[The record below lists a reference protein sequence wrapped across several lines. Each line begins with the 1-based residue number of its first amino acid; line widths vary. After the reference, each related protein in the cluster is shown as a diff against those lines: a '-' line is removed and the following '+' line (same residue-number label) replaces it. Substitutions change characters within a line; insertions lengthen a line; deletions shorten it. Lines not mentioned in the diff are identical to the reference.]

1 MQMNMNRREFLAA
14 FGTVAAGA
22 VLAGCGNSNATSTDS
37 SSDAKSD
44 EKKGMTLIEDG
55 KLTVVA
61 ELGFAP
67 FEYMD
72 EKTGEPVG
80 FDVDVINAV
89 AEKMG
94 LTASYLPNQKFDTLV
109 PIIKQGGKADV
120 SIAAVPYLD
129 SNQAIVVAKGSSE
142 TEETLNDASKQV
154 VCQGGTTG
162 DEWIGENLPDAVRV
176 PVDDVT
182 AALTGVQTGLYQAM
196 VVDLPVAS
204 YMLSQSFSD
213 LEIVK
218 EIPTGEQYGIAVSKD
233 NPELTQAVNKALED
247 MKSDGTMKE
256 IETKWFG
263 SRPPQGSISAFQQI
277 EKMAGPFLGGVPPT
291 AYEWREDAAPEQ
303 ERRSG
308 ARAGG
313 PVCRGARGVLRR
325 GPGHPAGSACH
336 DHREGHRQ
344 AQRGRRLR
352 RHRCYEHAP
361 YLGGNG
367 RVRRGRL
374 VRDPAAARGRDL

>member
-120 SIAAVPYLD
+120 SIAAITITDERMESVDFSEPYLD

-142 TEETLNDASKQV
+142 TQETLNDASKQV

-204 YMLSQSFSD
+204 YMLAQSFSD
-213 LEIVK
+213 LQIVK

-233 NPELTQAVNKALED
+233 NPKLTQAVNKALED

-263 SRPPQGSISAFQQI
+263 SEI
-277 EKMAGPFLGGVPPT
+277 
-291 AYEWREDAAPEQ
+291 
-303 ERRSG
+303 
-308 ARAGG
+308 
-313 PVCRGARGVLRR
+313 
-325 GPGHPAGSACH
+325 
-336 DHREGHRQ
+336 
-344 AQRGRRLR
+344 
-352 RHRCYEHAP
+352 
-361 YLGGNG
+361 
-367 RVRRGRL
+367 
-374 VRDPAAARGRDL
+374 

>member
-22 VLAGCGNSNATSTDS
+22 VLAGCGNSNATSADS

-120 SIAAVPYLD
+120 SIAAITITDERMESVDFSEPYLD

-204 YMLSQSFSD
+204 YMLAQSFSD

-263 SRPPQGSISAFQQI
+263 SEI
-277 EKMAGPFLGGVPPT
+277 
-291 AYEWREDAAPEQ
+291 
-303 ERRSG
+303 
-308 ARAGG
+308 
-313 PVCRGARGVLRR
+313 
-325 GPGHPAGSACH
+325 
-336 DHREGHRQ
+336 
-344 AQRGRRLR
+344 
-352 RHRCYEHAP
+352 
-361 YLGGNG
+361 
-367 RVRRGRL
+367 
-374 VRDPAAARGRDL
+374 

>member
-120 SIAAVPYLD
+120 SIAAVTITDERMESVDFSEPYLD

-263 SRPPQGSISAFQQI
+263 SEI
-277 EKMAGPFLGGVPPT
+277 
-291 AYEWREDAAPEQ
+291 
-303 ERRSG
+303 
-308 ARAGG
+308 
-313 PVCRGARGVLRR
+313 
-325 GPGHPAGSACH
+325 
-336 DHREGHRQ
+336 
-344 AQRGRRLR
+344 
-352 RHRCYEHAP
+352 
-361 YLGGNG
+361 
-367 RVRRGRL
+367 
-374 VRDPAAARGRDL
+374 

>member
-22 VLAGCGNSNATSTDS
+22 VLAGCGNSNAASTDS

-109 PIIKQGGKADV
+109 PLIKQGGKADV
-120 SIAAVPYLD
+120 SIAAITITDERLESVDFSEPYLD

-204 YMLSQSFSD
+204 YMLAQSFSD

-263 SRPPQGSISAFQQI
+263 SEI
-277 EKMAGPFLGGVPPT
+277 
-291 AYEWREDAAPEQ
+291 
-303 ERRSG
+303 
-308 ARAGG
+308 
-313 PVCRGARGVLRR
+313 
-325 GPGHPAGSACH
+325 
-336 DHREGHRQ
+336 
-344 AQRGRRLR
+344 
-352 RHRCYEHAP
+352 
-361 YLGGNG
+361 
-367 RVRRGRL
+367 
-374 VRDPAAARGRDL
+374 

>member
-55 KLTVVA
+55 KLTVAA

-120 SIAAVPYLD
+120 SIAAITITDERMESVDFSEPYLD

-204 YMLSQSFSD
+204 YMLAQSFSD
-213 LEIVK
+213 LQIVK

-263 SRPPQGSISAFQQI
+263 SEI
-277 EKMAGPFLGGVPPT
+277 
-291 AYEWREDAAPEQ
+291 
-303 ERRSG
+303 
-308 ARAGG
+308 
-313 PVCRGARGVLRR
+313 
-325 GPGHPAGSACH
+325 
-336 DHREGHRQ
+336 
-344 AQRGRRLR
+344 
-352 RHRCYEHAP
+352 
-361 YLGGNG
+361 
-367 RVRRGRL
+367 
-374 VRDPAAARGRDL
+374 

>member
-22 VLAGCGNSNATSTDS
+22 VLAGCGNSNAASTDS

-44 EKKGMTLIEDG
+44 EKKGMALIEDG

-120 SIAAVPYLD
+120 SIAAITITDERLESVDFSEPYLD

-204 YMLSQSFSD
+204 YMLAQSFSD

-263 SRPPQGSISAFQQI
+263 SEI
-277 EKMAGPFLGGVPPT
+277 
-291 AYEWREDAAPEQ
+291 
-303 ERRSG
+303 
-308 ARAGG
+308 
-313 PVCRGARGVLRR
+313 
-325 GPGHPAGSACH
+325 
-336 DHREGHRQ
+336 
-344 AQRGRRLR
+344 
-352 RHRCYEHAP
+352 
-361 YLGGNG
+361 
-367 RVRRGRL
+367 
-374 VRDPAAARGRDL
+374 

>member
-22 VLAGCGNSNATSTDS
+22 VLAGCGNSNAASTDS

-120 SIAAVPYLD
+120 SIAAVTITDERMESVDFSEPYLD

-154 VCQGGTTG
+154 VCQGGATG

-218 EIPTGEQYGIAVSKD
+218 EIPTGEQYGIAVTKD

-263 SRPPQGSISAFQQI
+263 SEI
-277 EKMAGPFLGGVPPT
+277 
-291 AYEWREDAAPEQ
+291 
-303 ERRSG
+303 
-308 ARAGG
+308 
-313 PVCRGARGVLRR
+313 
-325 GPGHPAGSACH
+325 
-336 DHREGHRQ
+336 
-344 AQRGRRLR
+344 
-352 RHRCYEHAP
+352 
-361 YLGGNG
+361 
-367 RVRRGRL
+367 
-374 VRDPAAARGRDL
+374 

>member
-37 SSDAKSD
+37 SSD

-120 SIAAVPYLD
+120 SIAAVTITDERMESVDFSEPYLD

-204 YMLSQSFSD
+204 YMLAQSFSD

-263 SRPPQGSISAFQQI
+263 SEI
-277 EKMAGPFLGGVPPT
+277 
-291 AYEWREDAAPEQ
+291 
-303 ERRSG
+303 
-308 ARAGG
+308 
-313 PVCRGARGVLRR
+313 
-325 GPGHPAGSACH
+325 
-336 DHREGHRQ
+336 
-344 AQRGRRLR
+344 
-352 RHRCYEHAP
+352 
-361 YLGGNG
+361 
-367 RVRRGRL
+367 
-374 VRDPAAARGRDL
+374 

>member
-22 VLAGCGNSNATSTDS
+22 VLAGCGNSNATSADS

-120 SIAAVPYLD
+120 SIAAITITDERMESVDFSEPYLD

-204 YMLSQSFSD
+204 YMLAQSFSD
-213 LEIVK
+213 LQIVK

-263 SRPPQGSISAFQQI
+263 SEI
-277 EKMAGPFLGGVPPT
+277 
-291 AYEWREDAAPEQ
+291 
-303 ERRSG
+303 
-308 ARAGG
+308 
-313 PVCRGARGVLRR
+313 
-325 GPGHPAGSACH
+325 
-336 DHREGHRQ
+336 
-344 AQRGRRLR
+344 
-352 RHRCYEHAP
+352 
-361 YLGGNG
+361 
-367 RVRRGRL
+367 
-374 VRDPAAARGRDL
+374 

>member
-1 MQMNMNRREFLAA
+1 MKMNMNRREFLAA

-120 SIAAVPYLD
+120 SIAAVTITDERLESVDFSEPYLD

-204 YMLSQSFSD
+204 YMLAQSFSD
-213 LEIVK
+213 LQIVK

-263 SRPPQGSISAFQQI
+263 SEI
-277 EKMAGPFLGGVPPT
+277 
-291 AYEWREDAAPEQ
+291 
-303 ERRSG
+303 
-308 ARAGG
+308 
-313 PVCRGARGVLRR
+313 
-325 GPGHPAGSACH
+325 
-336 DHREGHRQ
+336 
-344 AQRGRRLR
+344 
-352 RHRCYEHAP
+352 
-361 YLGGNG
+361 
-367 RVRRGRL
+367 
-374 VRDPAAARGRDL
+374 

>member
-14 FGTVAAGA
+14 FGTIAAGA

-120 SIAAVPYLD
+120 SIAAVTITDERMESVDFSEPYLD

-263 SRPPQGSISAFQQI
+263 SEI
-277 EKMAGPFLGGVPPT
+277 
-291 AYEWREDAAPEQ
+291 
-303 ERRSG
+303 
-308 ARAGG
+308 
-313 PVCRGARGVLRR
+313 
-325 GPGHPAGSACH
+325 
-336 DHREGHRQ
+336 
-344 AQRGRRLR
+344 
-352 RHRCYEHAP
+352 
-361 YLGGNG
+361 
-367 RVRRGRL
+367 
-374 VRDPAAARGRDL
+374 

>member
-80 FDVDVINAV
+80 FDIDVINAV

-120 SIAAVPYLD
+120 SIAAVTITDERMESVDFSEPYLD

-263 SRPPQGSISAFQQI
+263 SEI
-277 EKMAGPFLGGVPPT
+277 
-291 AYEWREDAAPEQ
+291 
-303 ERRSG
+303 
-308 ARAGG
+308 
-313 PVCRGARGVLRR
+313 
-325 GPGHPAGSACH
+325 
-336 DHREGHRQ
+336 
-344 AQRGRRLR
+344 
-352 RHRCYEHAP
+352 
-361 YLGGNG
+361 
-367 RVRRGRL
+367 
-374 VRDPAAARGRDL
+374 

>member
-22 VLAGCGNSNATSTDS
+22 VLAGCGNSNAASTDS

-94 LTASYLPNQKFDTLV
+94 LTASYLPTQKFDTLV

-120 SIAAVPYLD
+120 SIAAVTITDERMESVDFSEPYLD

-182 AALTGVQTGLYQAM
+182 AALAGVQTGRYQAM

-263 SRPPQGSISAFQQI
+263 SEI
-277 EKMAGPFLGGVPPT
+277 
-291 AYEWREDAAPEQ
+291 
-303 ERRSG
+303 
-308 ARAGG
+308 
-313 PVCRGARGVLRR
+313 
-325 GPGHPAGSACH
+325 
-336 DHREGHRQ
+336 
-344 AQRGRRLR
+344 
-352 RHRCYEHAP
+352 
-361 YLGGNG
+361 
-367 RVRRGRL
+367 
-374 VRDPAAARGRDL
+374 

>member
-44 EKKGMTLIEDG
+44 EKKGMALIEDG

-120 SIAAVPYLD
+120 SIAAITITDERMESVDFSEPYLD

-142 TEETLNDASKQV
+142 TEETLNNASKQV

-204 YMLSQSFSD
+204 YMLAQSFSD
-213 LEIVK
+213 LQIVK

-263 SRPPQGSISAFQQI
+263 SEI
-277 EKMAGPFLGGVPPT
+277 
-291 AYEWREDAAPEQ
+291 
-303 ERRSG
+303 
-308 ARAGG
+308 
-313 PVCRGARGVLRR
+313 
-325 GPGHPAGSACH
+325 
-336 DHREGHRQ
+336 
-344 AQRGRRLR
+344 
-352 RHRCYEHAP
+352 
-361 YLGGNG
+361 
-367 RVRRGRL
+367 
-374 VRDPAAARGRDL
+374 

>member
-120 SIAAVPYLD
+120 SIAAVTITDERMESVDFSEPYLD

-182 AALTGVQTGLYQAM
+182 AALTGVQTGFYQAM

-263 SRPPQGSISAFQQI
+263 SEI
-277 EKMAGPFLGGVPPT
+277 
-291 AYEWREDAAPEQ
+291 
-303 ERRSG
+303 
-308 ARAGG
+308 
-313 PVCRGARGVLRR
+313 
-325 GPGHPAGSACH
+325 
-336 DHREGHRQ
+336 
-344 AQRGRRLR
+344 
-352 RHRCYEHAP
+352 
-361 YLGGNG
+361 
-367 RVRRGRL
+367 
-374 VRDPAAARGRDL
+374 

>member
-1 MQMNMNRREFLAA
+1 MQMNMNRRKFLAA

-120 SIAAVPYLD
+120 SIAAVTITDERLESVDFSEPYLD

-263 SRPPQGSISAFQQI
+263 SEI
-277 EKMAGPFLGGVPPT
+277 
-291 AYEWREDAAPEQ
+291 
-303 ERRSG
+303 
-308 ARAGG
+308 
-313 PVCRGARGVLRR
+313 
-325 GPGHPAGSACH
+325 
-336 DHREGHRQ
+336 
-344 AQRGRRLR
+344 
-352 RHRCYEHAP
+352 
-361 YLGGNG
+361 
-367 RVRRGRL
+367 
-374 VRDPAAARGRDL
+374 

>member
-67 FEYMD
+67 FEYME

-120 SIAAVPYLD
+120 SIAAVTITDERMESVDFSEPYLD

-182 AALTGVQTGLYQAM
+182 AALAGVQTGRYQAM

-263 SRPPQGSISAFQQI
+263 SEI
-277 EKMAGPFLGGVPPT
+277 
-291 AYEWREDAAPEQ
+291 
-303 ERRSG
+303 
-308 ARAGG
+308 
-313 PVCRGARGVLRR
+313 
-325 GPGHPAGSACH
+325 
-336 DHREGHRQ
+336 
-344 AQRGRRLR
+344 
-352 RHRCYEHAP
+352 
-361 YLGGNG
+361 
-367 RVRRGRL
+367 
-374 VRDPAAARGRDL
+374 

>member
-44 EKKGMTLIEDG
+44 EKKGMTLIEDS

-72 EKTGEPVG
+72 EKTGEPVRL
-80 FDVDVINAV
+80 DVDVINAV

-120 SIAAVPYLD
+120 SIAAITITDERLESVDFSEPYLD

-204 YMLSQSFSD
+204 YMLAQSFSD

-263 SRPPQGSISAFQQI
+263 SEI
-277 EKMAGPFLGGVPPT
+277 
-291 AYEWREDAAPEQ
+291 
-303 ERRSG
+303 
-308 ARAGG
+308 
-313 PVCRGARGVLRR
+313 
-325 GPGHPAGSACH
+325 
-336 DHREGHRQ
+336 
-344 AQRGRRLR
+344 
-352 RHRCYEHAP
+352 
-361 YLGGNG
+361 
-367 RVRRGRL
+367 
-374 VRDPAAARGRDL
+374 

>member
-22 VLAGCGNSNATSTDS
+22 VLAGCGNSNAASTDS

-120 SIAAVPYLD
+120 SIAAITITDERLESVDFSEAYLD

-162 DEWIGENLPDAVRV
+162 DEWIGENLPDATCV

-182 AALTGVQTGLYQAM
+182 AALTGVQAGLYQAM

-204 YMLSQSFSD
+204 YMLAQSFSD
-213 LEIVK
+213 LQIVK

-263 SRPPQGSISAFQQI
+263 SEI
-277 EKMAGPFLGGVPPT
+277 
-291 AYEWREDAAPEQ
+291 
-303 ERRSG
+303 
-308 ARAGG
+308 
-313 PVCRGARGVLRR
+313 
-325 GPGHPAGSACH
+325 
-336 DHREGHRQ
+336 
-344 AQRGRRLR
+344 
-352 RHRCYEHAP
+352 
-361 YLGGNG
+361 
-367 RVRRGRL
+367 
-374 VRDPAAARGRDL
+374 

>member
-120 SIAAVPYLD
+120 SIAAVTITDERMESVDFSEPYLD

-256 IETKWFG
+256 IEAKWFG
-263 SRPPQGSISAFQQI
+263 SEI
-277 EKMAGPFLGGVPPT
+277 
-291 AYEWREDAAPEQ
+291 
-303 ERRSG
+303 
-308 ARAGG
+308 
-313 PVCRGARGVLRR
+313 
-325 GPGHPAGSACH
+325 
-336 DHREGHRQ
+336 
-344 AQRGRRLR
+344 
-352 RHRCYEHAP
+352 
-361 YLGGNG
+361 
-367 RVRRGRL
+367 
-374 VRDPAAARGRDL
+374 

>member
-22 VLAGCGNSNATSTDS
+22 VLAGCGNSNAASTDS

-120 SIAAVPYLD
+120 SIAAVTITDERMESVDFSEPYLD

-263 SRPPQGSISAFQQI
+263 SEI
-277 EKMAGPFLGGVPPT
+277 
-291 AYEWREDAAPEQ
+291 
-303 ERRSG
+303 
-308 ARAGG
+308 
-313 PVCRGARGVLRR
+313 
-325 GPGHPAGSACH
+325 
-336 DHREGHRQ
+336 
-344 AQRGRRLR
+344 
-352 RHRCYEHAP
+352 
-361 YLGGNG
+361 
-367 RVRRGRL
+367 
-374 VRDPAAARGRDL
+374 

>member
-44 EKKGMTLIEDG
+44 EKKGMALIEDG

-120 SIAAVPYLD
+120 SIAAITITDERLESVDFSEPYLD

-204 YMLSQSFSD
+204 YMLAQSFSD
-213 LEIVK
+213 LQIVK

-263 SRPPQGSISAFQQI
+263 SEI
-277 EKMAGPFLGGVPPT
+277 
-291 AYEWREDAAPEQ
+291 
-303 ERRSG
+303 
-308 ARAGG
+308 
-313 PVCRGARGVLRR
+313 
-325 GPGHPAGSACH
+325 
-336 DHREGHRQ
+336 
-344 AQRGRRLR
+344 
-352 RHRCYEHAP
+352 
-361 YLGGNG
+361 
-367 RVRRGRL
+367 
-374 VRDPAAARGRDL
+374 

>member
-22 VLAGCGNSNATSTDS
+22 VLAGCGNSNAASTDS

-120 SIAAVPYLD
+120 SIAAITITDERMESVDFSEPYLD

-263 SRPPQGSISAFQQI
+263 SEI
-277 EKMAGPFLGGVPPT
+277 
-291 AYEWREDAAPEQ
+291 
-303 ERRSG
+303 
-308 ARAGG
+308 
-313 PVCRGARGVLRR
+313 
-325 GPGHPAGSACH
+325 
-336 DHREGHRQ
+336 
-344 AQRGRRLR
+344 
-352 RHRCYEHAP
+352 
-361 YLGGNG
+361 
-367 RVRRGRL
+367 
-374 VRDPAAARGRDL
+374 

>member
-1 MQMNMNRREFLAA
+1 MQMNMNHREFLAA

-37 SSDAKSD
+37 SSDAQPA

-120 SIAAVPYLD
+120 SIAAVTITDERMESVDFSEPYLD

-263 SRPPQGSISAFQQI
+263 SEI
-277 EKMAGPFLGGVPPT
+277 
-291 AYEWREDAAPEQ
+291 
-303 ERRSG
+303 
-308 ARAGG
+308 
-313 PVCRGARGVLRR
+313 
-325 GPGHPAGSACH
+325 
-336 DHREGHRQ
+336 
-344 AQRGRRLR
+344 
-352 RHRCYEHAP
+352 
-361 YLGGNG
+361 
-367 RVRRGRL
+367 
-374 VRDPAAARGRDL
+374 

>member
-14 FGTVAAGA
+14 FGSVAASA

-120 SIAAVPYLD
+120 SIAAVTITDERMESVDFSEPYLD

-263 SRPPQGSISAFQQI
+263 SEI
-277 EKMAGPFLGGVPPT
+277 
-291 AYEWREDAAPEQ
+291 
-303 ERRSG
+303 
-308 ARAGG
+308 
-313 PVCRGARGVLRR
+313 
-325 GPGHPAGSACH
+325 
-336 DHREGHRQ
+336 
-344 AQRGRRLR
+344 
-352 RHRCYEHAP
+352 
-361 YLGGNG
+361 
-367 RVRRGRL
+367 
-374 VRDPAAARGRDL
+374 

>member
-1 MQMNMNRREFLAA
+1 MQMKMNRREFLAA

-120 SIAAVPYLD
+120 SIAAITITDERMESVDFSEPYLD

-218 EIPTGEQYGIAVSKD
+218 EIPRAVRHRR
-233 NPELTQAVNKALED
+233 L
-247 MKSDGTMKE
+247 
-256 IETKWFG
+256 
-263 SRPPQGSISAFQQI
+263 QGQPRAHPGRQQ
-277 EKMAGPFLGGVPPT
+277 
-291 AYEWREDAAPEQ
+291 
-303 ERRSG
+303 
-308 ARAGG
+308 
-313 PVCRGARGVLRR
+313 
-325 GPGHPAGSACH
+325 GPGGHEVRRH
-336 DHREGHRQ
+336 HEGDRDQ
-344 AQRGRRLR
+344 VVRLR
-352 RHRCYEHAP
+352 DLGRHKAQSQRFS
-361 YLGGNG
+361 
-367 RVRRGRL
+367 R
-374 VRDPAAARGRDL
+374 

>member
-89 AEKMG
+89 AKKMG

-120 SIAAVPYLD
+120 SIAAVTITDERMESVDFSEPYLD

-263 SRPPQGSISAFQQI
+263 SEI
-277 EKMAGPFLGGVPPT
+277 
-291 AYEWREDAAPEQ
+291 
-303 ERRSG
+303 
-308 ARAGG
+308 
-313 PVCRGARGVLRR
+313 
-325 GPGHPAGSACH
+325 
-336 DHREGHRQ
+336 
-344 AQRGRRLR
+344 
-352 RHRCYEHAP
+352 
-361 YLGGNG
+361 
-367 RVRRGRL
+367 
-374 VRDPAAARGRDL
+374 

>member
-22 VLAGCGNSNATSTDS
+22 VLAGCGNSNATSIDS
-37 SSDAKSD
+37 SSD

-120 SIAAVPYLD
+120 SIAAVTITDERMESVDFSEPYLD

-204 YMLSQSFSD
+204 YMLAQSFSD

-263 SRPPQGSISAFQQI
+263 SEI
-277 EKMAGPFLGGVPPT
+277 
-291 AYEWREDAAPEQ
+291 
-303 ERRSG
+303 
-308 ARAGG
+308 
-313 PVCRGARGVLRR
+313 
-325 GPGHPAGSACH
+325 
-336 DHREGHRQ
+336 
-344 AQRGRRLR
+344 
-352 RHRCYEHAP
+352 
-361 YLGGNG
+361 
-367 RVRRGRL
+367 
-374 VRDPAAARGRDL
+374 

>member
-44 EKKGMTLIEDG
+44 EKKSMTLIEDG

-120 SIAAVPYLD
+120 SIAAVTITDERMESVDFSEPYLD

-263 SRPPQGSISAFQQI
+263 SEI
-277 EKMAGPFLGGVPPT
+277 
-291 AYEWREDAAPEQ
+291 
-303 ERRSG
+303 
-308 ARAGG
+308 
-313 PVCRGARGVLRR
+313 
-325 GPGHPAGSACH
+325 
-336 DHREGHRQ
+336 
-344 AQRGRRLR
+344 
-352 RHRCYEHAP
+352 
-361 YLGGNG
+361 
-367 RVRRGRL
+367 
-374 VRDPAAARGRDL
+374 

>member
-120 SIAAVPYLD
+120 SIAAITITDERMESVDFSEPYLD

-218 EIPTGEQYGIAVSKD
+218 EITTGEQYGIAVSKD

-263 SRPPQGSISAFQQI
+263 SEI
-277 EKMAGPFLGGVPPT
+277 
-291 AYEWREDAAPEQ
+291 
-303 ERRSG
+303 
-308 ARAGG
+308 
-313 PVCRGARGVLRR
+313 
-325 GPGHPAGSACH
+325 
-336 DHREGHRQ
+336 
-344 AQRGRRLR
+344 
-352 RHRCYEHAP
+352 
-361 YLGGNG
+361 
-367 RVRRGRL
+367 
-374 VRDPAAARGRDL
+374 

>member
-120 SIAAVPYLD
+120 SIAAITITDERMESVDFSEPYLD

-247 MKSDGTMKE
+247 MKSDGTMKQ

-263 SRPPQGSISAFQQI
+263 SEI
-277 EKMAGPFLGGVPPT
+277 
-291 AYEWREDAAPEQ
+291 
-303 ERRSG
+303 
-308 ARAGG
+308 
-313 PVCRGARGVLRR
+313 
-325 GPGHPAGSACH
+325 
-336 DHREGHRQ
+336 
-344 AQRGRRLR
+344 
-352 RHRCYEHAP
+352 
-361 YLGGNG
+361 
-367 RVRRGRL
+367 
-374 VRDPAAARGRDL
+374 

>member
-22 VLAGCGNSNATSTDS
+22 VLAGCGNSNAASTDS

-94 LTASYLPNQKFDTLV
+94 LIASYLPNQKFDTLV

-120 SIAAVPYLD
+120 SIAAVTITDERMESVDFSEPYLD

-263 SRPPQGSISAFQQI
+263 SEI
-277 EKMAGPFLGGVPPT
+277 
-291 AYEWREDAAPEQ
+291 
-303 ERRSG
+303 
-308 ARAGG
+308 
-313 PVCRGARGVLRR
+313 
-325 GPGHPAGSACH
+325 
-336 DHREGHRQ
+336 
-344 AQRGRRLR
+344 
-352 RHRCYEHAP
+352 
-361 YLGGNG
+361 
-367 RVRRGRL
+367 
-374 VRDPAAARGRDL
+374 

>member
-22 VLAGCGNSNATSTDS
+22 VLAGCGNSNAASIDS

-120 SIAAVPYLD
+120 SIAAITITDERLESVDFSEPYLD

-204 YMLSQSFSD
+204 YMLAQSFSD

-218 EIPTGEQYGIAVSKD
+218 EIPTGEQYGIAS
-233 NPELTQAVNKALED
+233 PRTTP
-247 MKSDGTMKE
+247 S
-256 IETKWFG
+256 
-263 SRPPQGSISAFQQI
+263 SPRPSTRP
-277 EKMAGPFLGGVPPT
+277 
-291 AYEWREDAAPEQ
+291 WRT
-303 ERRSG
+303 
-308 ARAGG
+308 
-313 PVCRGARGVLRR
+313 
-325 GPGHPAGSACH
+325 
-336 DHREGHRQ
+336 
-344 AQRGRRLR
+344 
-352 RHRCYEHAP
+352 
-361 YLGGNG
+361 
-367 RVRRGRL
+367 
-374 VRDPAAARGRDL
+374 

>member
-22 VLAGCGNSNATSTDS
+22 VLAGCGNSNAASTDS

-120 SIAAVPYLD
+120 SIAAVTITDERLESVDFSEPYLD

-204 YMLSQSFSD
+204 YMLAQSFSD
-213 LEIVK
+213 LQIVK

-263 SRPPQGSISAFQQI
+263 SEI
-277 EKMAGPFLGGVPPT
+277 
-291 AYEWREDAAPEQ
+291 
-303 ERRSG
+303 
-308 ARAGG
+308 
-313 PVCRGARGVLRR
+313 
-325 GPGHPAGSACH
+325 
-336 DHREGHRQ
+336 
-344 AQRGRRLR
+344 
-352 RHRCYEHAP
+352 
-361 YLGGNG
+361 
-367 RVRRGRL
+367 
-374 VRDPAAARGRDL
+374 

>member
-1 MQMNMNRREFLAA
+1 MKMNMNRREFLAA

-80 FDVDVINAV
+80 FDVDVINA
-89 AEKMG
+89 EKMG

-120 SIAAVPYLD
+120 SIAAVTITDERMESVDFSEPYLD

-263 SRPPQGSISAFQQI
+263 SEI
-277 EKMAGPFLGGVPPT
+277 
-291 AYEWREDAAPEQ
+291 
-303 ERRSG
+303 
-308 ARAGG
+308 
-313 PVCRGARGVLRR
+313 
-325 GPGHPAGSACH
+325 
-336 DHREGHRQ
+336 
-344 AQRGRRLR
+344 
-352 RHRCYEHAP
+352 
-361 YLGGNG
+361 
-367 RVRRGRL
+367 
-374 VRDPAAARGRDL
+374 

>member
-22 VLAGCGNSNATSTDS
+22 VLAGCGNSNAASTDS

-94 LTASYLPNQKFDTLV
+94 LIASYLPNQKFDTLV

-120 SIAAVPYLD
+120 SIAAITITDERLESVDFSEPYLD

-142 TEETLNDASKQV
+142 TQETLNDASKQV

-204 YMLSQSFSD
+204 YMLAQSFSD
-213 LEIVK
+213 LQIVK

-263 SRPPQGSISAFQQI
+263 SEI
-277 EKMAGPFLGGVPPT
+277 
-291 AYEWREDAAPEQ
+291 
-303 ERRSG
+303 
-308 ARAGG
+308 
-313 PVCRGARGVLRR
+313 
-325 GPGHPAGSACH
+325 
-336 DHREGHRQ
+336 
-344 AQRGRRLR
+344 
-352 RHRCYEHAP
+352 
-361 YLGGNG
+361 
-367 RVRRGRL
+367 
-374 VRDPAAARGRDL
+374 